1 MGLFS
6 IKGCRISGLSAC
18 VPSSIRYNAEY
29 DWISPAERESLI
41 KTTGVE
47 QCRVAGIGTTSV
59 DLAFASA
66 NHLINSLGWKPEDI
80 QLLVLVTQTGDY
92 LMPASSNILQDRLGL
107 SKDCMAIDIN
117 SGCSG
122 YINGLAVASSLVSS
136 GRIAKALLLTAEI
149 PSRNTSPT
157 DKSTYPLF
165 GDAAAA
171 TAMEYDADSAQLWFN
186 IQSDGKGYDAIMI
199 PDGGMRNPV
208 DPDKSFVMQRLAPG
222 IERNNLHL
230 GLDGIK
236 VFNFSLR
243 EVVPNIRALIHAA
256 GIEQQDID
264 YYVLHQANKLIIDS
278 IRKKLG
284 ESPERFPL
292 SIKHFG
298 NTSSASIP
306 LTMVTEMREKL
317 TTYPKRLLLSGFG
330 VGLSWGSC
338 LQETD
343 SLCIPELLE
352 I

>member
-18 VPSSIRYNAEY
+18 VPSGVRYNAEY
-29 DWISPAERESLI
+29 EWISPAERESLI

-47 QCRVAGIGTTSV
+47 QCRVAGAGTTSV

-66 NHLINSLGWKPEDI
+66 NQLINALGWKTSDI

-107 SKDCMAIDIN
+107 PKDCMAIDIN

-122 YINGLAVASSLVSS
+122 YINGLAVASALVSS
-136 GRIAKALLLTAEI
+136 GKISKALLLTAEI

-157 DKSTYPLF
+157 DKSTFPLF

-171 TAMEYDADSAQLWFN
+171 TALEYDAESAGLWFN
-186 IQSDGKGYDAIMI
+186 IQSDGKGYDTIMI

-208 DPDKSFVMQRLAPG
+208 NQAQSFAMLQSAPG
-222 IERNNLHL
+222 IVRNRLHL
-230 GLDGIK
+230 ALDGMK

-243 EVVPNIRALIHAA
+243 EVIPNIRSLLLAA
-256 GIEQQDID
+256 GIEQQQID
-264 YYVLHQANKLIIDS
+264 YFVLHQANKLIIDS
-278 IRKKLG
+278 IRKKMG
-284 ESPERFPL
+284 ETPEKFPL

-306 LTMVTEMREKL
+306 LTMVTEMRGKL
-317 TTYPKRLLLSGFG
+317 TTQPHRLVLSGFG

-338 LQETD
+338 VQETD